1 MITKMTLKEFLDYVK
16 EAKSKNTWKEY
27 KLGINKFVEWFG
39 KDADEILALRHK
51 DVVSGD
57 PIKKKRFL
65 REIEKFHAN
74 LLKQGYAINS
84 ARTMCLG
91 IQQLF
96 RFYEMPVTLP
106 RGSKVAKTVIS
117 TKDFPLA
124 PEHPKLMYKVA
135 DLRGRVIVSM
145 AKDLAWRIGDFCKLK
160 KDQLPDLE
168 LEAPIPF
175 ELITEKEDVLAKSFL
190 SQESVDLL
198 KTYLATLPEDNP
210 YLFPSNRAKYLDGES
225 INRIIKGLAS
235 KALIRIPKRRRLR
248 FHCFRKLFLST
259 CANLGVDVN
268 IAKILV
274 GKQVEKDMLTYL
286 PTVDLRKAFLRVQE
300 VLGITKP
307 TREVETKAKE
317 LRELRKE
324 LEEQKRITRAMARIY
339 GEEML
344 KKAKAELRREGVS
357 EDLVEGHSPLET
369 LNTLGKVLE
378 ERDKAEYNKLL
389 KEVNHENNS

>member
-1 MITKMTLKEFLDYVK
+1 MRMTLKEFLDYVK

-27 KLGINKFVEWFG
+27 KHGINKFVEWFG
-39 KDADEILALRHK
+39 KDADAILVLRHE
-51 DVVSGD
+51 DVVSGE
-57 PIKKKRFL
+57 PRRKKRFL

-74 LLKQGYAINS
+74 LLKEGYAINS

-96 RFYEMPVTLP
+96 RYYEMPVTLP
-106 RGSKVAKTVIS
+106 SGSKVSRTVIS
-117 TKDFPLA
+117 TKDFPLQ
-124 PEHPKLMYKVA
+124 PEHAKMMFKVA
-135 DLRGRVIVSM
+135 DLRGRVVVSM
-145 AKDLAWRIGDFCKLK
+145 AKDLGWRIGDFCKLQ

-168 LEAPIPF
+168 QEAPIPF

-190 SQESVDLL
+190 SRETVDLL
-198 KTYLATLPEDNP
+198 KTYLPTLPKDNP
-210 YLFPSNRAKYLDGES
+210 YLFPSNRSKYLDGES
-225 INRIIKGLAS
+225 VNRIIKDLAN

-286 PTVDLRKAFLRVQE
+286 PTIDLHKAFLSVQE
-300 VLGITKP
+300 VLSITKP
-307 TREVETKAKE
+307 MKEIGLKDKE

-324 LEEQKRITRAMARIY
+324 VQNLRRTMKAMTEVY
-339 GEEML
+339 GEEMMEKAIVKL
-344 KKAKAELRREGVS
+344 KAQGVS
-357 EDLVEGHSPLET
+357 EDYIRGRGPLE
-369 LNTLGKVLE
+369 LLGELGKRIE
-378 ERDKAEYNKLL
+378 ENQQAEYKKLI
-389 KEVNHENNS
+389 EENNNNNH